1 MPIKVIIDHKKL
13 KYIMTKKK
21 LNRRQA
27 YWAEFL
33 SKFNFIISYIAGK
46 KNAKVDVLTQYLNNN
61 SVNDYNNWQ

>member
-1 MPIKVIIDHKKL
+1 
-13 KYIMTKKK
+13 MTKKK
-21 LNRRQA
+21 LNKRQA

-61 SVNDYNNWQ
+61 SVNDYNN